1 MAPALAAD
9 RRARERIEPRVDD
22 AEHRQRAPGRPVD
35 FCARSERDDMRDGSG
50 WASTKFRT
58 AMPKHSMTGTPR
70 QRAEDARQV
79 RPMRGPGM
87 DKMTPT
93 TAAVGVSQFQPYQQ
107 RKVGHAPECE
117 TAHCRIAAARRRAR
131 GVRIDELGS
140 LWCAAGRSG
149 TRSGPR
155 VLLRL
160 AVRGLDAH
168 GLDAHGLAVRGLDA

>member
-1 MAPALAAD
+1 
-9 RRARERIEPRVDD
+9 
-22 AEHRQRAPGRPVD
+22 
-35 FCARSERDDMRDGSG
+35 
-50 WASTKFRT
+50 
-58 AMPKHSMTGTPR
+58 
-70 QRAEDARQV
+70 
-79 RPMRGPGM
+79 M

-93 TAAVGVSQFQPYQQ
+93 TAAVGLTPYQQ

-131 GVRIDELGS
+131 GVRIDELGPVG
-140 LWCAAGRSG
+140 CAAGRSG

-168 GLDAHGLAVRGLDA
+168 GLAIRGLDA